1 MKETPGTDTCT
12 LASKTDLVIR
22 KTRVDGLDIDKLK
35 TALADL
41 RKLSNVED
49 NNICKKTVYDTL
61 SVKLNAINAN
71 MISTSGLLFIFQT

>member
-61 SVKLNAINAN
+61 SVKVNAINAN
-71 MISTSGLLFIFQT
+71 MTSTSGLLCIFQT

>member
-12 LASKTDLVIR
+12 LASKTDLVIL

-35 TALADL
+35 TALTDL

-49 NNICKKTVYDTL
+49 NNFGKKTVYDTL
-61 SVKLNAINAN
+61 SVKINTINDN
-71 MISTSGLLFIFQT
+71 MTSTSGLLCIFQT